1 MLIDACDVDEA
12 DVDDVFG
19 SSSLEKTVRR
29 SFRENTVF
37 NFLSHAVCFD
47 SLGTVCVDGRECQMA
62 GYM

>member
-29 SFRENTVF
+29 SFREKHGLQFF

-47 SLGTVCVDGRECQMA
+47 SLGRLAE
-62 GYM
+62 YM